1 LVRDALVVAL
11 TLLIGLLL
19 TLWSQALLGMS
30 QLVDWL
36 ALIILYWV
44 IALPTRVGLI
54 YTITSGLAFDLMTT
68 APLGYHALVHV
79 VVCVFG
85 QLISLRMRKMDVFS
99 QCALVFLIVGLAHFV
114 DTFLATLSGFTQAAT
129 SPLLTAFVSACMW
142 PVILICLRFLRR
154 SQGMTEW

>member
-1 LVRDALVVAL
+1 MFRDAVVVAF
-11 TLLIGLLL
+11 TLVMGLLL
-19 TLWSQALLGMS
+19 TLWLQALVGLS

-44 IALPTRVGLI
+44 IALPMRVGLI
-54 YTITSGLAFDLMTT
+54 YTIASGFALDLMTT
-68 APLGYHALVHV
+68 APLGYHALVLV

-85 QLISLRMRKMDVFS
+85 QMISLRMRKMDLFS

-114 DTFLATLSGFTQAAT
+114 DATLATFSGFAETAT
-129 SPLLTAFVSACMW
+129 SPLLTAFFSACFW
-142 PVILICLRFLRR
+142 PVVLVALRFLRR

>member
-1 LVRDALVVAL
+1 MRDAVVVAF
-11 TLLIGLLL
+11 TLVMGLLL
-19 TLWSQALLGMS
+19 TLWSQALLGLS
-30 QLVDWL
+30 QVIDWL

-54 YTITSGLAFDLMTT
+54 YTIASGFALDLMTT
-68 APLGYHALVHV
+68 TPLGYHALVLV

-85 QLISLRMRKMDVFS
+85 QLISLRMRKMDLFS

-114 DTFLATLSGFTQAAT
+114 DATLATLSGFSQTAT
-129 SPLLTAFVSACMW
+129 SPLLTAFFSACFW
-142 PVILICLRFLRR
+142 PAVLVTLRFLRR

>member
-1 LVRDALVVAL
+1 MVRDAAVVTL
-11 TLLIGLLL
+11 TLLMGLLL
-19 TLWSQALLGMS
+19 TLWSQALLGVS

-54 YTITSGLAFDLMTT
+54 YTITSGLVLDLMTT
-68 APLGYHALVHV
+68 ATLGYHALVLV

-85 QLISLRMRKMDVFS
+85 QLISLRMRKMDLLS
-99 QCALVFLIVGLAHFV
+99 QCGLVFLIVGLAHFV
-114 DTFLATLSGFTQAAT
+114 DTLLATLSGFGQVAP
-129 SPLLTAFVSACMW
+129 SPLLTAFFSACIW
-142 PVILICLRFLRR
+142 PAVLIALRFLRR

>member
-1 LVRDALVVAL
+1 MLRDVVVVTF
-11 TLLIGLLL
+11 TLIMGLLL
-19 TLWSQALLGMS
+19 TLWSQALVGLS

-54 YTITSGLAFDLMTT
+54 YSIASGFALDLMTT
-68 APLGYHALVHV
+68 APLGYHALVLV

-85 QLISLRMRKMDVFS
+85 QLISLRMRKMDLFS

-114 DTFLATLSGFTQAAT
+114 DATLANLSGLAQT
-129 SPLLTAFVSACMW
+129 STPPLLTALFSALLW
-142 PVILICLRFLRR
+142 PAILVGLRFLRR